1 MPENFP
7 LVNQCLFTEKDE
19 RCWLVSV
26 CLDSREHLS
35 SQMPPSSMEETPYP
49 ALSLGARDQSPLR
62 PLREA
67 LAWGWASRGSPLSQL
82 QMDGSMVKR
91 ARTLQARSECTQPAP
106 AFRRHYMR
114 TQEVLLMWPLVLG
127 ATHIVILYNPH
138 NDYNSP
144 CLYPKFVEEGVW
156 DLKIK
161 ESLRSLYLCVMR
173 LELASNPPTVTK
185 LIPTPIACPS
195 TDRAVIRAIQGPIN
209 SISRTAFSAN
219 SS

>member
-1 MPENFP
+1 MPSKLGWLGFLFGVLVFYFLQWKSLTIFQTNCAMPENFP

-49 ALSLGARDQSPLR
+49 VLSLGARDQSPLR

-67 LAWGWASRGSPLSQL
+67 LAWGWASGGSPLSQL
-82 QMDGSMVKR
+82 QMVKR
-91 ARTLQARSECTQPAP
+91 SRTLQARSECTQPAP

-114 TQEVLLMWPLVLG
+114 TQEVSLMWPLVLG

-138 NDYNSP
+138 NDCNSP
-144 CLYPKFVEEGVW
+144 CLYPKFVEEGSETQRLRNHWDISVSVW
-156 DLKIK
+156 W
-161 ESLRSLYLCVMR
+161 
-173 LELASNPPTVTK
+173 
-185 LIPTPIACPS
+185 
-195 TDRAVIRAIQGPIN
+195 G
-209 SISRTAFSAN
+209 
-219 SS
+219 